1 MFRRFVFVV
10 SLAFSGIACVTS
22 APPPML
28 SVGDPADPSA
38 PEGAEAPAVP
48 VLRSGATAEPTATPL
63 PAPVPRDHSGHEGHA
78 PQESGEAK

>member
-1 MFRRFVFVV
+1 MFRRLVFVV
-10 SLAFSGIACVTS
+10 SLAFSSIACVTS

-48 VLRSGATAEPTATPL
+48 VLRLRPGATAEPTATPS
-63 PAPVPRDHSGHEGHA
+63 PGHSGHEGHT
-78 PQESGEAK
+78 PREPGGAK